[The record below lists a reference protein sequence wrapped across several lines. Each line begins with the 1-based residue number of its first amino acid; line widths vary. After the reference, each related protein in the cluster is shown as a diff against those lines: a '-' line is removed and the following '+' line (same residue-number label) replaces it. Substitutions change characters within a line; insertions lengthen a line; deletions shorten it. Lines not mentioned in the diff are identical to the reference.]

1 MKSSHLSAILMAL
14 TFLLVSCAETNENP
28 ADKSQSY
35 LAHRALLTKAAT
47 DALSAGV
54 TAEDVENYLKC
65 RMKVQASDI
74 QEISRYNIDEE
85 AAIFIVNLKEGGWFL
100 CSGDYSSIP
109 VIAYSETGS
118 FSLAGKLSPTTQ
130 GWLQTIREQIVNN
143 RNSNSETV
151 QVNRNDWVRAKRVVL
166 TRSEDP
172 DTMEVDIVVD
182 SEILRDD
189 YYPAL
194 IETSWDPTSPYN
206 QGLPNKNSTTKC
218 YASTADVCIAQ
229 LVYYTHNAFG
239 FPNDIYASASCDQY
253 YYQGPPYTFNFSN
266 PSTTT
271 WNYMP
276 EYYTYNPTGNSYIA
290 ALYALVSSRC
300 GTGYDQYGGQT
311 SRSSIPG
318 AMSDFLLTSVTN
330 QSFNKY
336 DAIDEI
342 EDDRPV
348 LCTGANSSSGQYD
361 ATYLIDGYEW
371 QIIRETEYIYDMQGH
386 LLEQNVNTHNYFRW
400 HYNTGDVPNTCF
412 WGTEG
417 YYYPYNPVMHI
428 GWSQY

>member
-1 MKSSHLSAILMAL
+1 MNKIHLSAILMAL
-14 TFLLVSCAETNENP
+14 TFLIVSCVETN
-28 ADKSQSY
+28 DQLTTKSQSY
-35 LAHRALLTKAAT
+35 LEHRTLLTKAAI

-54 TAEDVENYLKC
+54 TAEDVESYLNC
-65 RMKVQASDI
+65 RMNVQTSNI
-74 QEISRYNIDEE
+74 QDISRYNIDED

-151 QVNRNDWVRAKRVVL
+151 QANRNDWVLVKRVAL

-194 IETSWDPTSPYN
+194 IETSWNPVVFNDA
-206 QGLPNKNSTTKC
+206 LPKMSSTARC
-218 YASTADVCIAQ
+218 YASTADVNIAQ
-229 LVYYTHNAFG
+229 LVYYTHFAFG
-239 FPNDIYASASCDQY
+239 YPNDTFASASCDDNY
-253 YYQGPPYTFNFSN
+253 TQGPPYSFVFSN
-266 PSTTT
+266 PSTAT

-276 EYYTYNPTGNSYIA
+276 AYYAYGQTGNSYVA
-290 ALYALVSSRC
+290 ALIALVSSRC
-300 GTGYDQYGGQT
+300 GTQYNPYGGQT
-311 SRSSIPG
+311 SRTSIPG
-318 AMSDFLLTSVTN
+318 AMSDFLLTGVTN

-348 LCTGANSSSGQYD
+348 LCTGAYSSSGQYD

-371 QIIRETEYIYDMQGH
+371 QIIRETEYVYDMQGH
-386 LLEQNVNTHNYFRW
+386 LLEQNVNTLNYFRW

-412 WGTEG
+412 WGAENC
-417 YYYPYNPVMHI
+417 YYPYNQIMHI
-428 GWSQY
+428 GW